1 MSMEFLTSPEFLCAA
16 LFVSVIILLLFGFP
30 VAFSLAGSSMLFAF
44 IAAGFGLFDVSFIS
58 ALPQR
63 IFSIMRN
70 EVLVAVPLFV
80 FMGVTLERSKIAEEL
95 LENMGK
101 LFGSIRGG
109 LGYSV
114 CIVGALLAASTGIV
128 GATVVTMGLLSLPT
142 MIRRGYSPSLACGS
156 ICASGTLGQVIPPSI
171 VLVLLGDQ
179 LSTAFQQAQ
188 FSMGNFS
195 PDALSVNDLFAGALI
210 PGLVLVGMYI
220 IYQIIIAIVRPDACP
235 AIPRDEI
242 RRGESKKA
250 FVWKLVATLFA
261 PLVLIVA
268 VLGSIL
274 AGLASPTE
282 SAAMGGTGALMMA
295 GYKVAPE
302 KGRLIVVGV
311 VCLVIM
317 LAITSLF
324 DLRMQR
330 DELTT
335 VEWAAVFVALVC
347 AIGLVIGIYTAIL
360 RVYAKL
366 DENGNSILPQIMQQ
380 TLLVSS
386 MVFVILIGASMFSLV
401 FRGLRGDEV
410 VESVLHNLPGGTLTV
425 LLLIMLVMFLL
436 GFILDFLEIIFIVVP
451 IVGPVVLQME
461 VAPGIPMNPVWLGI
475 MMAVN
480 LQTSFLTPPFGF
492 SLFYLRGVAPPSIRT
507 IEIYKGVAPFVLIQ
521 LMMLVVLWF
530 FPSLATWLPH
540 AIYGP

>member
-1 MSMEFLTSPEFLCAA
+1 MEFFTSPEIMCAG
-16 LFVSVIILLLFGFP
+16 LFISVVVLLLFGFP
-30 VAFSLAGSSMLFAF
+30 VAFSLAGSSLLFAS
-44 IAAGFGLFDVSFIS
+44 IAAGFGLFDVAYIS

-63 IFSIMRN
+63 IFAIMRN

-95 LENMGK
+95 LDNMGK

-188 FSMGNFS
+188 FSLGNFS
-195 PDALSVNDLFAGALI
+195 PDSVSVNDLFAGALV
-210 PGLVLVGMYI
+210 PGLVLVGLYI
-220 IYQIIIAIVRPDACP
+220 VYQIIIAIIRPEASP
-235 AIPRDEI
+235 AIPRDEL
-242 RRGESKKA
+242 RSSDGMS
-250 FVWKLVATLFA
+250 FFWTLVSSLFA
-261 PLVLIVA
+261 PLALIVA

-274 AGLASPTE
+274 SGLASPTE

-295 GYKVAPE
+295 GYRVAPQR
-302 KGRLIVVGV
+302 GRLIIVGV
-311 VCLVIM
+311 LCLVVL
-317 LAITSLF
+317 LAITSFF
-324 DLRMQR
+324 DLRLQR
-330 DELTT
+330 DVLST
-335 VEWAAVFVALVC
+335 VEWIAVFVALIC
-347 AIGLVIGIYTAIL
+347 AMGLVIGIMTAIL
-360 RVYAKL
+360 RVYGTRDLSGK
-366 DENGNSILPQIMQQ
+366 SILPQIMRQ
-380 TLLVSS
+380 TLLIST

-401 FRGLRGDEV
+401 FRGLSGDEV
-410 VESVLHNLPGGTLTV
+410 VENVLNNLPGGTITV
-425 LLLIMLVMFLL
+425 LLFVMLVMFLL

-451 IVGPVVLQME
+451 IVAPVLLQME
-461 VAPGIPMNPVWLGI
+461 IAPGVPMSPVWLGV

-492 SLFYLRGVAPPSIRT
+492 SLFYLRGVAPSSIRT
-507 IEIYKGVAPFVLIQ
+507 IEIYKGVAPFVFIQ
-521 LMMLVVLWF
+521 LLMLVVLWF
-530 FPSLATWLPH
+530 FPTLATWLPR
-540 AIYGP
+540 AIYPS

>member
-1 MSMEFLTSPEFLCAA
+1 MEFLATPEFLCAA
-16 LFVSVIILLLFGFP
+16 LFVSVVILLLAGFP
-30 VAFSLAGSSMLFAF
+30 VAFSLAGSSLLFAF
-44 IAAGFGLFDVSFIS
+44 IAAGFGVFDVSYLT

-95 LENMGK
+95 LDNMGK

-114 CIVGALLAASTGIV
+114 CVVGALLAASTGIV

-188 FSMGNFS
+188 FSMGNYS
-195 PDALSVNDLFAGALI
+195 PDSVSVNDLFAGALI

-220 IYQIIIAIVRPDACP
+220 SYQIVIAIIRPEASP
-235 AIPRDEI
+235 AIPKDEI
-242 RRGESKKA
+242 KKGA
-250 FVWKLVATLFA
+250 DEPSFFWTMVSTLFA
-261 PLVLIVA
+261 PLALIVA

-282 SAAMGGTGALMMA
+282 SAAMGGVGALMMA
-295 GYKVAPE
+295 GYRVAPE
-302 KGRLIVVGV
+302 RGRLIVVGV
-311 VCLVIM
+311 LCLVVM
-317 LAITSLF
+317 LVVTSLF

-330 DELTT
+330 DQLTT
-335 VEWAAVFVALVC
+335 AEWAAIFVALVS
-347 AIGLVIGIYTAIL
+347 AIGLVIGIFTAIL
-360 RVYAKL
+360 RVYGTRA
-366 DENGNSILPQIMQQ
+366 DNGESILSQIMQQ
-380 TLLVSS
+380 TLLVSA
-386 MVFVILIGASMFSLV
+386 MVFVILIGASMFALV
-401 FRGLRGDEV
+401 FRGLSGDEV
-410 VESVLHNLPGGTLTV
+410 VENVLHNLPGGTITV
-425 LLLIMLVMFLL
+425 LLLVMLVMFLL

-451 IVGPVVLQME
+451 IVGPILLQME
-461 VAPGIPMNPVWLGI
+461 IAPGVPMSPIWLGV

-492 SLFYLRGVAPPSIRT
+492 SLFYLRGVAPSSIRT
-507 IEIYKGVAPFVLIQ
+507 VDIYRGVTPFVCIQ
-521 LMMLVVLWF
+521 LLMLVVLWF
-530 FPSLATWLPH
+530 FPTLATWLPH
-540 AIYGP
+540 AIYVR

>member
-1 MSMEFLTSPEFLCAA
+1 MEFLASPEFLCAA
-16 LFVSVIILLLFGFP
+16 LFVSVVVLLLAGFP
-30 VAFSLAGSSMLFAF
+30 VAFSLAGSSLMFAF
-44 IAAGFGLFDVSFIS
+44 IAAGFGVFDVSYLT

-95 LENMGK
+95 LDNMGK

-114 CIVGALLAASTGIV
+114 CLVGALLAASTGIV

-142 MIRRGYSPSLACGS
+142 MIRRGYSPRLACGS

-195 PDALSVNDLFAGALI
+195 PDSVSVNDLFAGALI

-220 IYQIIIAIVRPDACP
+220 LYQIIVAIFRPEASP
-235 AIPRDEI
+235 AIPKDEVDKNATGLSFFWTMI
-242 RRGESKKA
+242 S
-250 FVWKLVATLFA
+250 TLFA
-261 PLVLIVA
+261 PLALIVA

-282 SAAMGGTGALMMA
+282 SAAMGGVGALMMA
-295 GYKVAPE
+295 GYRVAP
-302 KGRLIVVGV
+302 KRGRLIVIGV
-311 VCLVIM
+311 LCLVVM
-317 LAITSLF
+317 LVVTSLF

-330 DELTT
+330 DQLTT
-335 VEWAAVFVALVC
+335 AEWAAVFVALVS
-347 AIGLVIGIYTAIL
+347 AIGLVIGIFTAIL
-360 RVYAKL
+360 RVYGTRA
-366 DENGNSILPQIMQQ
+366 DNGESILSQIMQQ
-380 TLLVSS
+380 TLLVSA
-386 MVFVILIGASMFSLV
+386 MVFVILIGASMFALV
-401 FRGLRGDEV
+401 FRGLSGDEV
-410 VESVLHNLPGGTLTV
+410 VENVLHNLPGGTLTV

-451 IVGPVVLQME
+451 IVGPILLQME
-461 VAPGIPMNPVWLGI
+461 VAPGVPMSPIWLGV

-507 IEIYKGVAPFVLIQ
+507 VDIYRGVIPFVCIQ
-521 LMMLVVLWF
+521 LLMLVVLWF
-530 FPSLATWLPH
+530 FPTLATWLPH
-540 AIYGP
+540 AIYVR